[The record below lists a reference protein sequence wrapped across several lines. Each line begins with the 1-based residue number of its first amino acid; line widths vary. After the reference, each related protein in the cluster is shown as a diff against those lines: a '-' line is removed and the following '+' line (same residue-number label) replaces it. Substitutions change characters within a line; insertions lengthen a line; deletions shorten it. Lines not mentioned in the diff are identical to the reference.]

1 MLIALFSSSVQASEG
16 PWTTAPGLH
25 NLYLG
30 VMAERFE
37 CFDAK
42 AEGQGP
48 CAPGMAVTSPVNKV
62 GAKIFY
68 RTGVTSNMDVALS
81 VPIARAFASES
92 VDSPL
97 YATNTGVGLVQGRL
111 RYQLASLAGV
121 DTAASL
127 GVRSG
132 AAHYSSRGQVTN
144 LGEGTT
150 DLVGAVYLGHTGL
163 GLRRFYTA
171 SMDVS
176 YIYRLPELV
185 DTAHGRMP
193 GDEVNIAA
201 VSTLAM
207 SQHVG
212 VGVSLDGNW
221 RLWGEE
227 LAFSELSKY
236 GDDRWLALAASQVK
250 VGGRVV
256 FYPSDSLPYIQV
268 SGMRAVWARNNPTD
282 TTQVEVAL
290 GTDFGRRK

>member
-42 AEGQGP
+42 AEGQGA
-48 CAPGMAVTSPVNKV
+48 CAPGMAVLSPVNKI
-62 GAKIFY
+62 GAKVFY
-68 RTGVTSNMDVALS
+68 RTGIASNLDVAFS
-81 VPIARAFASES
+81 VPVARAFSSES

-97 YATNTGVGLVQGRL
+97 YATNTGVGLVQGRV
-111 RYQLASLAGV
+111 RYQFASVAGV
-121 DTAASL
+121 DTAASA

-132 AAHYSSRGQVTN
+132 AAHYSTRGQITN
-144 LGEGTT
+144 LGEGGT
-150 DLVGAVYLGHTGL
+150 DLIGTVYMGHTGL

-176 YIYRLPELV
+176 YVYRLPQMA
-185 DTAHGRMP
+185 DTAVGRIP
-193 GDEVNIAA
+193 GDEVSIAA
-201 VSTLAM
+201 VSTLAL
-207 SQHVG
+207 SQHMG
-212 VGVSLDGNW
+212 VGVSVDGSW
-221 RLWGEE
+221 RLWGED
-227 LAFSELSKY
+227 LAFAELSKY
-236 GDDRWLALAASQVK
+236 GDDRWAALAASQVK
-250 VGGRVV
+250 MGGRLV